1 MASLNWSEL
10 VNQAGSNNSSMEPI
24 PDGDYE
30 LKVLEAEHRRSQSG
44 KNMFKI
50 TTEVQGGPYASRRIW
65 DNLVIDPGNETG
77 LNMFFMK
84 MGILGLN
91 KQFFDQNPTDA
102 QIEQALAGRAFRAT
116 VSTRTYNGQEY
127 NDIKKYH
134 KSSAAA
140 TPNPAQATEAAPAP
154 STGDVPPP
162 PPAPSSPVNSGEETP
177 F

>member
-10 VNQAGSNNSSMEPI
+10 VNKAGTNNSSLEPL

-30 LKVLEAEHRRSQSG
+30 LKVIEAEHRRSQSG
-44 KNMFKI
+44 KNMYKV
-50 TTEVQGGPYASRRIW
+50 TTEVQGGPYAGRRIW

-77 LNMFFMK
+77 INMFFMK

-91 KQFFDQNPTDA
+91 KQFFESNPTDA
-102 QIEQALAGRAFRAT
+102 QVEQALTGRPFRAT
-116 VSTRTYNGQEY
+116 VGQRTYNGQIY

-134 KSSAAA
+134 KSSNQGVPQSSAAA
-140 TPNPAQATEAAPAP
+140 DPAP
-154 STGDVPPP
+154 TPASSEVPPP
-162 PPAPSSPVNSGEETP
+162 PPAPSSPVGSEEETP

>member
-10 VNQAGSNNSSMEPI
+10 VNKAGTSNNSMEPV

-30 LKVLEAEHRRSQSG
+30 LKVIEAEHRRSQSG
-44 KNMFKI
+44 KNMYKI
-50 TTEVQGGPYASRRIW
+50 TTEVQGGPHAGRRIW
-65 DNLVIDPGNETG
+65 DNLVIDPGNDTS

-84 MGILGLN
+84 MGVLGLN
-91 KQFFDQNPTDA
+91 SQFFDSNPTDA
-102 QIEQALAGRAFRAT
+102 QIEQALGGRSFRAS

-134 KSSAAA
+134 KSAAPA
-140 TPNPAQATEAAPAP
+140 TPSPAQTVDASPAP

-162 PPAPSSPVNSGEETP
+162 PPAPSSPVNSDDEAP